1 MDRLDLAV
9 SGDSVFVN
17 GMDCVAPTLRTAAFN
32 LQPSTFNLQPSTFN
46 LQQQRPRVAWALAVS
61 AHFEGSVRLTGRNH
75 HINDLLQF

>member
-1 MDRLDLAV
+1 V

-17 GMDCVAPTLRTAAFN
+17 GMDCVAPTLRTAA
-32 LQPSTFNLQPSTFN
+32 FN